1 MLSDRARLGVVL
13 AVVSVGALAPAAVA
27 VTPAPDRVTTI
38 PAGRLGVDGAPG
50 YGVRGSARIRT
61 SDAQVRRTSADG
73 APTARFAATVS
84 DRCTARLQVSL
95 RGVASSQG
103 PVTRARTIMR
113 HAELILGSGRRV
125 GGAWRLSEQ
134 VNRATGERYLYGVT
148 VIALSRHRWVDVR
161 SFAFFSGSCSN
172 VDARKGAAAKALGHM
187 ARTAQ
192 VRAHVVAVAR

>member
-13 AVVSVGALAPAAVA
+13 AAVSLGVSAASAAAA

-38 PAGRLGVDGAPG
+38 PAGRLGVDGAPR
-50 YGVRGSARIRT
+50 YGLRGWARIRT
-61 SDAQVRRTSADG
+61 SDAQVRRTSDDG

-95 RGVASSQG
+95 RGVASSQ
-103 PVTRARTIMR
+103 
-113 HAELILGSGRRV
+113 
-125 GGAWRLSEQ
+125 
-134 VNRATGERYLYGVT
+134 
-148 VIALSRHRWVDVR
+148 
-161 SFAFFSGSCSN
+161 FFSGSCSN